1 MSGRKVADVYAGT
14 VEAGTAYQVSFDTE
28 VLATGIYMYRFTN
41 GSDVQIKRLII
52 NK

>member
-1 MSGRKVADVYAGT
+1 MSGRKVADVYSGV
-14 VEAGTAYQVSFDTE
+14 VEAGNAYQVSFDTE
-28 VLATGIYMYRFTN
+28 ALATGIYMYRFTN